1 MVPLSFARFS
11 LAPFSLAGH
20 DLALVDG
27 RALFWPGERALVVAD
42 LHLEK
47 ASHFANLGQMLPPW
61 DSLETLERLE
71 RALAATGARRVYCL
85 GDSFH
90 DAEGPERL
98 EAGAA
103 ELLARLARAAEFVWI
118 TGNHDEGMGGGMV
131 GTLCDEL
138 RVGGVIL
145 RHQAVPGETG
155 VEFSGHFHPRHAVRA
170 RGRRIARPCAVASET
185 RLILPAF
192 GALTGGLDARDP
204 AIAAALRPT
213 GAIDALEAAGESLAR
228 FALWRERG

>member
-1 MVPLSFARFS
+1 MVPLSFAS
-11 LAPFSLAGH
+11 FSLAGH

-27 RALFWPGERALVVAD
+27 RALFWPAEQALVVAD

-47 ASHFANLGQMLPPW
+47 ASHFASLGQMLPPW
-61 DSLETLERLE
+61 DSRETLERLE

-90 DAEGPERL
+90 DVEGPERL
-98 EAGAA
+98 EAGAG
-103 ELLARLARAAEFVWI
+103 ELLGRLTRAAEWVWI
-118 TGNHDEGMGGGMV
+118 TGNHDEFMGGGMSDRLG

-145 RHQAVPGETG
+145 RHQAVPGEEG
-155 VEFSGHFHPRHAVRA
+155 VEFSGHFHPRHAMRA
-170 RGRRIARPCAVASET
+170 RSRRIARPCAVASET

-204 AIAAALRPT
+204 AILAALRPA
-213 GAIDALEAAGESLAR
+213 GAIDALVAAGESLAR
-228 FALWRERG
+228 FALWREGG